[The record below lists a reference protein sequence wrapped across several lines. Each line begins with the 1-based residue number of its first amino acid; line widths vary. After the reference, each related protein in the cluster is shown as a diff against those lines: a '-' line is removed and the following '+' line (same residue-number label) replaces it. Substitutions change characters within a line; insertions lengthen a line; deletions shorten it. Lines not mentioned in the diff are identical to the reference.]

1 MKRELNKIPIII
13 DTDPGI
19 DDAFTLMLALGREEL
34 DVKAITTVHGNNT
47 IEYTTENALRLI
59 SYFNREDIKV
69 AKGAGLPFNQPLHIA
84 DFVHGKT
91 GLGDLKLPKSDAS
104 LYEKNAW
111 DTIYEVAKKEGE
123 ITIVALGPL
132 TNIAMALRMY
142 PDLKD
147 YVNSISLMGGACFG
161 GNVSPCAEANI
172 NSDPEAASIVFNS
185 GIPIIMAGLDVTM
198 KTMILDEEAERIRNI
213 NSELSNTLMKL
224 FDFYSIFQKSV
235 IGLQGVVVHDL
246 SAVMYLIA
254 PEIYKTKKCN
264 VEIELKG
271 QFTRGKTVV
280 DYFNVTDKPKNTE
293 VLFEVDKE
301 AFVQKLI
308 ETIEKF
314 PLK

>member
-1 MKRELNKIPIII
+1 MNKQLKKIPILI

-19 DDAFTLMLALGREEL
+19 DDAFTIMLALGREEL
-34 DVKAITTVHGNNT
+34 EVKAITTVHGNNT
-47 IEYTTENALRLI
+47 IEHTTENALRLV

-69 AKGAGLPFNQPLHIA
+69 SKGAGFPLNQPLHIA

-91 GLGDLKLPKSDAS
+91 GLGDLELPKSKAK
-104 LYEKNAW
+104 LYEKSAW

-142 PDLKD
+142 PDLKN
-147 YVNSISLMGGACFG
+147 YVKCISLMGGACFG

-198 KTMILDEEAERIRNI
+198 KTMILDDEAEKIKKI
-213 NSELSNTLMKL
+213 NSELSNMLMKL
-224 FDFYSIFQKSV
+224 FNFYSIFQKDV
-235 IGLQGVVVHDL
+235 IGLKGVAIHDL

-254 PEIYKTKKCN
+254 PEIYKCKKCN

-271 QFTRGKTVV
+271 EFTRGKTVV
-280 DYFNVTDKPKNTE
+280 DYYNVTDKVKNTE
-293 VLFEVDKE
+293 VLFEVDKD
-301 AFVQKLI
+301 AFVEKLVHTI
-308 ETIEKF
+308 ETF
-314 PLK
+314 PSK